1 MNTIAKKMIDCIAPL
16 AQTAI
21 VADVR
26 IGLGYTAVQLR
37 SGHVGLSWTSG
48 SEARCCT
55 HLTQAGTL
63 AGRPGIELL
72 EMLADSGHALARTV
86 GLAAANALL
95 AVLPHPETSREDVLS
110 SLRITASDHVAMVGY
125 FGPLVPDLRKSGCK
139 LDIIELKPDYHG
151 TLSPEVGRAALDR
164 CSVAIITSTTL
175 VTGTCDEILSGLGKP
190 RAVVLLGPSAPMCP
204 QVFDDT
210 PVTQISGA
218 WVRDPGAV
226 LRIVSEGGGTQLLK
240 HHLDFATVELRVK
253 F

>member
-1 MNTIAKKMIDCIAPL
+1 MNTTRGKLIEYISPL
-16 AQTAI
+16 AQSAI

-37 SGHVGLSWTSG
+37 SGHVGLGWTSG

-55 HLTQAGTL
+55 HLAQAGTL
-63 AGRPGIELL
+63 ADRPAIELL
-72 EMLADSGHALARTV
+72 EMLADSGNALARTV

-95 AVLPHPETSREDVLS
+95 AVLPRPEIHKKDVLS
-110 SLRITASDHVAMVGY
+110 YLRITASDHVAMVGY
-125 FGPLVPDLRKSGCK
+125 FGPLLPELRKSGCK

-151 TLSPEVGRAALDR
+151 TLSPEAGRASLGH

-175 VTGTCDEILSGLGKP
+175 VTGTCDEILSDLGNP
-190 RAVVLLGPSAPMCP
+190 RAVVILGPSAPMCP

-218 WVRDPGAV
+218 WVRDAGAV

-240 HHLDFATVELRVK
+240 HHLDFATVELPVK
-253 F
+253 S